1 MPNIKSSK
9 KTVKTDKV
17 KTVSNTSYTS
27 RVKNG
32 MKRLEKAVKENDKV
46 KANDLLKSTLSN
58 IDKCASKGL
67 MKKNTCDRQK
77 ARLNKK
83 IIRNKNTIKNIK

>member
-9 KTVKTDKV
+9 KSVGTDIIK
-17 KTVSNTSYTS
+17 KISNTSYLS
-27 RVKNG
+27 KVKND
-32 MKRLEKAVKENDKV
+32 MKKLEKAVKEADKE
-46 KANDLLKSTLSN
+46 KAQGILKTALSD

-67 MKKNTCDRQK
+67 MKQNTCDRQK

-83 IIRNKNTIKNIK
+83 VKEMN

>member
-9 KTVKTDKV
+9 KSVRTDKI
-17 KTVSNTSYTS
+17 KTASNTSYTS
-27 RVKNG
+27 RVKNS
-32 MKRLEKAVKENDKV
+32 MKKLEKAIKENDKE
-46 KANDLLKSTLSN
+46 KATATLKTTLSN

-83 IIRNKNTIKNIK
+83 VKEMN

>member
-9 KTVKTDKV
+9 KSVRTDKI
-17 KTVSNTSYTS
+17 KTSSNTSYTS

-32 MKRLEKAVKENDKV
+32 MKKLEKAIKENDKE
-46 KANDLLKSTLSN
+46 KASSTLKTTLAN

-83 IIRNKNTIKNIK
+83 VKEMI

>member
-9 KTVKTDKV
+9 KSVRTDKI
-17 KTVSNTSYTS
+17 KTSSNTSYLS

-32 MKRLEKAVKENDKV
+32 MKKLDKAIKENDKD
-46 KANDLLKSTLSN
+46 KAEEILKTTLSN

-67 MKKNTCDRQK
+67 MKQNTSDRQK

-83 IIRNKNTIKNIK
+83 VKEMN

>member
-9 KTVKTDKV
+9 KSVGTDKI
-17 KTVSNTSYTS
+17 KKISNTSYLS
-27 RVKNG
+27 KVKND
-32 MKRLEKAVKENDKV
+32 MKKLEKAVKEADKE
-46 KANDLLKSTLSN
+46 KAQEILKTALSD

-67 MKKNTCDRQK
+67 MKQNTCDRQK

-83 IIRNKNTIKNIK
+83 VKEMN

>member
-9 KTVKTDKV
+9 KSVRTDRIKTK
-17 KTVSNTSYTS
+17 SNTSYTS
-27 RVKNG
+27 QVKNG
-32 MKRLEKAVKENDKV
+32 MKKLEKAVKANDKD
-46 KANDLLKSTLSN
+46 KANEILKTTLAS

-67 MKKNTCDRQK
+67 MKQNTCDRQK

-83 IIRNKNTIKNIK
+83 VKEMN

>member
-9 KTVKTDKV
+9 KSVRTDKI
-17 KTVSNTSYTS
+17 KKISNTSYLS
-27 RVKNG
+27 KVKND
-32 MKRLEKAVKENDKV
+32 MKKLEKAIKDADKE
-46 KANDLLKSTLSN
+46 KANELLKSTLSD

-67 MKKNTCDRQK
+67 MKQNTCDRQK

-83 IIRNKNTIKNIK
+83 VKEMN

>member
-1 MPNIKSSK
+1 MPNIKSSIK
-9 KTVKTDKV
+9 SVKTDKN
-17 KTVSNTSYTS
+17 KTISNTSYTS

-32 MKRLEKAVKENDKV
+32 IKKLDKAV
-46 KANDLLKSTLSN
+46 KANDKDAANKILKDTLAN

-67 MKKNTCDRQK
+67 MKQNTCDRQK

-83 IIRNKNTIKNIK
+83 VKEMN

>member
-1 MPNIKSSK
+1 M
-9 KTVKTDKV
+9 TLDEVKHHLRVDYDEDDV
-17 KTVSNTSYTS
+17 YIVNLIEVSDIYIESCVGEAY
-27 RVKNG
+27 
-32 MKRLEKAVKENDKV
+32 KENDKA

-83 IIRNKNTIKNIK
+83 VKEMN